1 MTEQDAENPRLPDP
15 PRTGNAVIDQ
25 ALAELV
31 GLQESDVAGH
41 HDRLAAAQDV
51 LTGVL
56 ETSRNAVQTPI
67 PGVLR
72 PRPSQDDPGARR
84 HG

>member
-1 MTEQDAENPRLPDP
+1 MTEQTPEAARVPEP
-15 PRTGNAVIDQ
+15 PQTGNAVIDQ

-31 GLQESDVAGH
+31 GLQETDVAQH
-41 HDRLAAAQDV
+41 HDRLSAAQDV

-72 PRPSQDDPGARR
+72 PRPQDGQ